1 MTPAELAEGLDEL
14 RDELAS
20 RYLGELFGDVLGEA
34 AAVLREVADDSRA
47 TVADATSLADAL
59 DALAGAHLQVID
71 ASLGNASNDELAELG
86 IARTAAMQAVVDLW
100 TRHTM
105 SVGADD
111 GT

>member
-1 MTPAELAEGLDEL
+1 MTP
-14 RDELAS
+14 
-20 RYLGELFGDVLGEA
+20 
-34 AAVLREVADDSRA
+34 
-47 TVADATSLADAL
+47 
-59 DALAGAHLQVID
+59 
-71 ASLGNASNDELAELG
+71 AELG